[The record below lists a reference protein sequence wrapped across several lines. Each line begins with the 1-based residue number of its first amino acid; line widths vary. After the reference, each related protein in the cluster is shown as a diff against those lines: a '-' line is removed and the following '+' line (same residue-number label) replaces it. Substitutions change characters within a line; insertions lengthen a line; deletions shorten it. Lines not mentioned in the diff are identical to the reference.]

1 MLANGEQ
8 GGIREQMPV
17 GQGLLAD
24 SGRFRDMEGRERVL
38 LALEDGFRR
47 IGARHVLATGL
58 PLPDRA
64 VEPLAFVADWGEIRA
79 DRLHERRI
87 DPRDPILIHALTA
100 SRPFFWNPR
109 SERSGDDSSLV
120 RMLPDVDA
128 GGLIGI
134 PVDGFAP
141 YQACVFAAGS
151 TMIADRRIL
160 LSLDVFC
167 HEAFHR
173 LITLGALKTSRPGD
187 LSERERR
194 VLTLS
199 AAGKTAGEIAD
210 LLEISQRTVHAHL
223 QNASAKLRAGN
234 KTHTVVEALRY
245 RQIAL

>member
-1 MLANGEQ
+1 M
-8 GGIREQMPV
+8 
-17 GQGLLAD
+17 
-24 SGRFRDMEGRERVL
+24 
-38 LALEDGFRR
+38 
-47 IGARHVLATGL
+47 
-58 PLPDRA
+58 
-64 VEPLAFVADWGEIRA
+64 
-79 DRLHERRI
+79 
-87 DPRDPILIHALTA
+87 
-100 SRPFFWNPR
+100 
-109 SERSGDDSSLV
+109 
-120 RMLPDVDA
+120 PDVDA

-199 AAGKTAGEIAD
+199 AAGKTARRDRRPPRD
-210 LLEISQRTVHAHL
+210 LPAETWSTPTSRTPAPAPRR
-223 QNASAKLRAGN
+223 QQDP
-234 KTHTVVEALRY
+234 TVVEALRY